1 MVKSALRFLRVPT
14 TLVSV
19 VGLLYRYLFVLVDEA
34 ERMQRAR
41 QQRGGRSLGGARGAA
56 ALLGTLFL
64 RAHERAT
71 QVHRAMLARGL
82 AGEARVASDLR
93 LRAVDLLFAALAA
106 ALVLGCA
113 LARVPR

>member
-1 MVKSALRFLRVPT
+1 
-14 TLVSV
+14 VSV

-41 QQRGGRSLGGARGAA
+41 AQRGGRRLGGARGAA

-64 RAHERAT
+64 RAHERAVG
-71 QVHRAMLARGL
+71 VHRAMLARGL
-82 AGEARVASDLR
+82 AGEARVGRDLH
-93 LRAVDLLFAALAA
+93 LHAADLVFAALAA
-106 ALVLGCA
+106 ALILACA